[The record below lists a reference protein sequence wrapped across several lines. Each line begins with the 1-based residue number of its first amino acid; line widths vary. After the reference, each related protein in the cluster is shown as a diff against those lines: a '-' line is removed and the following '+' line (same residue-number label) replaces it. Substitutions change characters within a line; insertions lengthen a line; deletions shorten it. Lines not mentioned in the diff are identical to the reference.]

1 MSEEKLLPC
10 PFCGGEVQLFKDD
23 WNKYGAYCVEC
34 EATVGVH
41 LDKGWR
47 AILAN
52 KEEAIAAWNRRA
64 ETEAMPEKE
73 AQK

>member
-1 MSEEKLLPC
+1 MKIEKY
-10 PFCGGEVQLFKDD
+10 PFCGGVVQLFKDE
-23 WNKYGAYCVEC
+23 WNKCGAYCKEC

-52 KEEAIAAWNRRA
+52 REEAIAAWNRRA
-64 ETEAMPEKE
+64 PEAALAKE
-73 AQK
+73 GASNAE